1 MSEIVFKINIPSDDD
16 GFVTFQCSFCSG
28 SFKLTTE
35 DFQSDDVI
43 YIFCPYCGLQNEG
56 NELLTDEVL
65 EQAHIIAQNY
75 MNSTINKFVD
85 GLEKSF
91 RRNKHISFKP
101 GKKLGMEDDKVLF
114 EREEMEIV
122 QPTCCKR
129 PVKTKSLEASLGI
142 YCPFC
147 GVK

>member
-1 MSEIVFKINIPSDDD
+1 MSEIVFKINIPSDND
-16 GFVTFQCSFCSG
+16 GFVTLQCYFCSG
-28 SFKLTTE
+28 RFKLTTE

-43 YIFCPYCGLQNEG
+43 YTFCPYCGLQNEG

-65 EQAHIIAQNY
+65 EQVHIIAQNY
-75 MNSTINKFVD
+75 MNSIINEFAD
-85 GLEKSF
+85 GLEKSC
-91 RRNKHISFKP
+91 RGNKHISFKR
-101 GKKLGMEDDKVLF
+101 GKKLEMEDDKVLF

-122 QPTCCKR
+122 QPTCCR
-129 PVKTKSLEASLGI
+129 RSVKTNPLEASLGI

>member
-1 MSEIVFKINIPSDDD
+1 MSEIVFKIHVPSDDE
-16 GFVTFQCSFCSG
+16 GFVPLLCSFCSG
-28 SFKLTTE
+28 SFKLSTE

-43 YIFCPYCGLQNEG
+43 YIFCPYCGLQNEE
-56 NELLTDEVL
+56 NDLLTDEVL

-75 MNSTINKFVD
+75 MNSIINEFVD

-91 RRNKHISFKP
+91 RGNRHISFKH

-114 EREEMEIV
+114 ERKEMEIV
-122 QPTCCKR
+122 QPTCCKK
-129 PVKTKSLEASLGI
+129 PVKTNPLEASFGI

>member
-1 MSEIVFKINIPSDDD
+1 MSEIVFKIDVPSDDD
-16 GFVTFQCSFCSG
+16 GFVTLQCSFCNG
-28 SFKLTTE
+28 RFKLTTE

-43 YIFCPYCGLQNEG
+43 YTFCPYCGIQNEV
-56 NELLTDEVL
+56 NDLLTDEVL
-65 EQAHIIAQNY
+65 EQAYMIAQNY
-75 MNSTINKFVD
+75 MNSIINEFVD
-85 GLEKSF
+85 GLEKSY
-91 RRNKHISFKP
+91 RGNKHISFKR
-101 GKKLGMEDDKVLF
+101 GKKLGMEDDKILF

-129 PVKTKSLEASLGI
+129 PVKTNPLEASLGI

>member
-1 MSEIVFKINIPSDDD
+1 MSEIVFQINIPSDDD
-16 GFVTFQCSFCSG
+16 GFVTLQCSFCNSR
-28 SFKLTTE
+28 FKLTTA

-56 NELLTDEVL
+56 NDLLTDEVL
-65 EQAHIIAQNY
+65 EQVHTIAQNY
-75 MNSTINKFVD
+75 MNSRVNEFMD
-85 GLEKSF
+85 GLEKSL
-91 RRNKHISFKP
+91 RGNKHISFER

-114 EREEMEIV
+114 EREEMEII

-129 PVKTKSLEASLGI
+129 PVKTKPLEASLGI